1 MPATAPAFV
10 GAERASIHFSENF
23 TMADAELAKKLRL
36 ANGKKEKAPM
46 FFTFFQKG
54 IGGKLI
60 LTPKPLTKD
69 ELKTAKAAAGNLKEL
84 VGKCFGNE
92 AGRTVF
98 KSKAKVA
105 SPDKVETALNKVAKD
120 AGYKIEALIPL
131 PTKEELA
138 QIASEE
144 GGAVA
149 AEAAAPEA
157 APAAAPAERDA
168 AARTAPETRD
178 AAAGESAAT
187 ARVAAPEE
195 PETPPTPKE
204 LAVLEDRRRDF
215 KKARSA
221 WVRVKTQA
229 EEDLEKVKDGAKEAY
244 LADGDQF
251 PKIVKGC
258 KDIDNIL
265 DNLDDELRDTLD
277 QYASTPLKNQNKLR
291 NLAATATA
299 ILDRYVKYVDNNPVM
314 KAIDEKEFAD
324 VTIHAPIR
332 KALADLRKALS

>member
-1 MPATAPAFV
+1 
-10 GAERASIHFSENF
+10 
-23 TMADAELAKKLRL
+23 
-36 ANGKKEKAPM
+36 
-46 FFTFFQKG
+46 
-54 IGGKLI
+54 
-60 LTPKPLTKD
+60 
-69 ELKTAKAAAGNLKEL
+69 
-84 VGKCFGNE
+84 
-92 AGRTVF
+92 
-98 KSKAKVA
+98 
-105 SPDKVETALNKVAKD
+105 
-120 AGYKIEALIPL
+120 
-131 PTKEELA
+131 
-138 QIASEE
+138 
-144 GGAVA
+144 
-149 AEAAAPEA
+149 
-157 APAAAPAERDA
+157 
-168 AARTAPETRD
+168 
-178 AAAGESAAT
+178 
-187 ARVAAPEE
+187 VAAPEE

>member
-1 MPATAPAFV
+1 V
-10 GAERASIHFSENF
+10 
-23 TMADAELAKKLRL
+23 
-36 ANGKKEKAPM
+36 
-46 FFTFFQKG
+46 
-54 IGGKLI
+54 
-60 LTPKPLTKD
+60 
-69 ELKTAKAAAGNLKEL
+69 
-84 VGKCFGNE
+84 
-92 AGRTVF
+92 
-98 KSKAKVA
+98 
-105 SPDKVETALNKVAKD
+105 
-120 AGYKIEALIPL
+120 PL
-131 PTKEELA
+131 PSKEELDQLA
-138 QIASEE
+138 QDE
-144 GGAVA
+144 GTAVA
-149 AEAAAPEA
+149 ATGGAAPETAAAA
-157 APAAAPAERDA
+157 APAARDTS
-168 AARTAPETRD
+168 ARTAPETRD

-187 ARVAAPEE
+187 ARVAAPEPDA
-195 PETPPTPKE
+195 PEAPPTPQE

-221 WVRVKTQA
+221 WVRVKTEA

-258 KDIDNIL
+258 KDIDDIL

-324 VTIHAPIR
+324 VAIHAPIK
-332 KALADLRKALS
+332 KALADLRKSLS